1 MPGDPSLGRSD
12 EVGYLEEVLRKVDRA
27 ANPARR
33 DGRDAGK
40 GGMSEIAE
48 ATRSAEP
55 IVTLTAEAAAKVR
68 EFRAGADAET
78 VLRVS
83 VIPGGCSGFEYGLD
97 MDTAVREDDF
107 TFESEGVPVVIDPF
121 SAQYLAGLSIG
132 YHSSFQGTGFTFE
145 NPNATGSCGCGT
157 SFAV

>member
-1 MPGDPSLGRSD
+1 
-12 EVGYLEEVLRKVDRA
+12 
-27 ANPARR
+27 
-33 DGRDAGK
+33 
-40 GGMSEIAE
+40 MSEIA
-48 ATRSAEP
+48 RSSEGGSDP
-55 IVTLTAEAAAKVR
+55 LVTLTPEAAGKVK
-68 EFRAGADAET
+68 EFQAESDSSS

-97 MDTAVREDDF
+97 MDTEIRDDDF
-107 TFESEGVPVVIDPF
+107 TFESEGIEIVIDPF
-121 SAQYLAGLSIG
+121 SAQYLTGLRVG

>member
-1 MPGDPSLGRSD
+1 
-12 EVGYLEEVLRKVDRA
+12 
-27 ANPARR
+27 
-33 DGRDAGK
+33 
-40 GGMSEIAE
+40 MSETMNTGTA
-48 ATRSAEP
+48 AGS
-55 IVTLTAEAAAKVR
+55 VVKLTPEAADKVR
-68 EFRAGADAET
+68 EFQAESPGVG

-97 MDTAVREDDF
+97 MDNEVRDDDF
-107 TFESEGVPVVIDPF
+107 SFDSEGVQVVVDPF
-121 SAQYLAGLSIG
+121 SAQYLSGVVIG

>member
-1 MPGDPSLGRSD
+1 MSNDMMEPGS
-12 EVGYLEEVLRKVDRA
+12 VGGGVA
-27 ANPARR
+27 AGPV
-33 DGRDAGK
+33 
-40 GGMSEIAE
+40 
-48 ATRSAEP
+48 
-55 IVTLTAEAAAKVR
+55 VTLTPEAAEKVR
-68 EFRAGADAET
+68 EFQAASPDMT

-97 MDTAVREDDF
+97 MDDQVREDDF
-107 TFESEGVPVVIDPF
+107 EFTSEGIRVVVDPF
-121 SAQYLAGLSIG
+121 SAQYLTGVKIG

>member
-1 MPGDPSLGRSD
+1 
-12 EVGYLEEVLRKVDRA
+12 
-27 ANPARR
+27 
-33 DGRDAGK
+33 
-40 GGMSEIAE
+40 MSETTSPAA
-48 ATRSAEP
+48 ATEP
-55 IVTLTAEAAAKVR
+55 VVILTPEAAEKVK
-68 EFRAGADAET
+68 EFQAGSPEAS

-97 MDTAVREDDF
+97 MDNEVREDDF
-107 TFESEGVPVVIDPF
+107 SFESHGVRVVVDPF
-121 SAQYLAGLSIG
+121 SAQYLAGVKIG